1 MKKKLWLMAFCLLL
15 SSAAFA
21 LQDARLLRFP
31 DVNKDLVTF
40 VYAGDIW
47 SVPAAGGAAR
57 KLTNHPG
64 LELFPKISPDGK
76 WIAYSAEYS
85 GSRQVY
91 VIPAAGG
98 TPRQLTC
105 YNDAGIMPP
114 RGGYD
119 YVVLDWTADSRK
131 IMVRAN
137 RTPWGE
143 RMGKYFLVA
152 LDGGLEQP
160 LQIPEGGSGRFSPD
174 NGSIVYTP
182 IEREFRTW
190 KRTKGGRAQ
199 DIWTYDLKNNVSKRL
214 TDFAG
219 TDQHPLWYKD
229 KIYFVS
235 DRDLVLNFYSY
246 DLKSEKVE
254 QLTRFTDYDVLWPS
268 GRFGQVAFEKGG
280 WIWLLDLDI
289 GTSAQADRRPR
300 FRQPQ
305 HPALF
310 QERRRLHH
318 PFRLHGLA
326 FAASGR
332 PSTAAATSSPCRPR
346 TAAPTT

>member
-1 MKKKLWLMAFCLLL
+1 MKKTIYWIVFCLMLG
-15 SSAAFA
+15 SSAFA
-21 LQDARLLRFP
+21 LPDARPLRFP
-31 DVNKDLVTF
+31 DVNKDLVVF

-64 LELFPKISPDGK
+64 FELFPKISPDGK

-91 VIPAAGG
+91 VIPAEGG
-98 TPRQLTC
+98 TPRQLTW
-105 YNDAGIMPP
+105 YNDAGILPP

-119 YVVLDWTADSRK
+119 YVIMDWSADSQR

-143 RMGKYFLVA
+143 RMGKYFMVSLA
-152 LDGGLEQP
+152 GGLEKP
-160 LQIPEGGSGRFSPD
+160 LAIPEAGSGRLSPD
-174 NGSIVYTP
+174 NQAICYTP

-219 TDQHPLWYKD
+219 TDQHPLWYRD

-246 DLKSEKVE
+246 DLKSEKIE
-254 QLTRFTDYDVLWPS
+254 PLTRFTDYDVLWPS
-268 GRFGQVAFEKGG
+268 GRFGRVAFEKGG
-280 WIWLLDLDI
+280 YIHLLDLD
-289 GTSAQADRRPR
+289 SRLHAQAERGPR

-305 HPALF
+305 HPALL
-310 QERRRLHH
+310 QERLLISSPASATRSRR
-318 PFRLHGLA
+318 R
-326 FAASGR
+326 ASGR

-346 TAAPTT
+346 TGAPTT